1 MVVKENNDK
10 MNLQKYKLEAI
21 PLYKNKTMKECCNK
35 IKTFE
40 YVLNLNNVPIDMYN
54 HVRNQAINKIYYEIR
69 KEFSDSSFVI
79 VLSENK
85 VFDIIVI

>member
-1 MVVKENNDK
+1 MVVKENDK
-10 MNLQKYKLEAI
+10 NNIQKYKLEAI

-40 YVLNLNNVPIDMYN
+40 YTSNLDNVPIDMYN
-54 HVRNQAINKIYYEIR
+54 HVKLQAFGKLYYEIR
-69 KEFSDSSFVI
+69 KIFSDSSFVI
-79 VLSENK
+79 ILLENK

>member
-1 MVVKENNDK
+1 MVVKENDK
-10 MNLQKYKLEAI
+10 NNIQKYKLEAI

-40 YVLNLNNVPIDMYN
+40 YALNLDNVPIDMYN
-54 HVRNQAINKIYYEIR
+54 LEKHHAIGKLYYEIR
-69 KEFSDSSFVI
+69 KIFSDSSFVI
-79 VLSENK
+79 ILLENK